1 MNETKELTKELNSL
15 PALAG
20 VNNERERAL
29 KRPSIAVV
37 RVSPGP
43 YLAVACVVTFFAALL
58 LRAQYDAPALLLISS
73 AWFLLPLLALTDRIV
88 FDGVSLRRQG
98 LPASFLHLLFGYRKQ
113 LAIEDFETVETQAV
127 RTLRRGGSVRYRYR
141 TQISGKGNQFV
152 IISAGRDYR
161 KMVRELFPLIHEN
174 KLDGRTRDL
183 RDYLNDPRF
192 LQRKAQLSQ
201 LASSDIL
208 EVSTPEFRLGG
219 KAKRRSRE
227 AEPTSRPQTS
237 GPQFSATPEDIER
250 AHVLRRL
257 GNELRV
263 SGRLR
268 EAGEAFRRALNV
280 RPYGAWL
287 IYDFARLLRSQASAQ
302 TDARLLSR
310 ARAAL
315 RLASIRAK
323 NDLVLLPLI
332 GESFL
337 ECGDAR
343 QARQALQKVV
353 ELDSGNFKARVGL
366 ADISLRE
373 GKLAHV
379 IHHYQEAA
387 RVSSEQALAH
397 YARSE
402 GEYYMQLNNDDD
414 YLAAELRRISWLQT
428 VTRVRRLAL
437 RVTNFS
443 VLLALLGGFLDP
455 VAAGVGW
462 SFASSALIMWL
473 LTVGATKMLFAR
485 SKPRSVDLY

>member
-1 MNETKELTKELNSL
+1 MSETKEFNSL
-15 PALAG
+15 P
-20 VNNERERAL
+20 VISEVQEERERAQ
-29 KRPSIAVV
+29 KRSTIASV
-37 RVSPGP
+37 RNSPGP
-43 YLAVACVVTFFAALL
+43 YLAFASVITFVAALA
-58 LRAQYDAPALLLISS
+58 LRAHQDA
-73 AWFLLPLLALTDRIV
+73 LALILIGAAWLIVPMIALSDRIT
-88 FDGVSLRRQG
+88 FDGASLRRQG
-98 LPASFLHLLFGYRKQ
+98 PLASLLHLLFGYRKQ
-113 LAIEDFETVETQAV
+113 LAIDEFETVETQAV
-127 RTLRRGGSVRYRYR
+127 RTLRRGGRVRYRYR
-141 TQISGKGNQFV
+141 TQITGKGKEFV
-152 IISAGRDYR
+152 IVSGGREYR
-161 KMVRELFPLIHEN
+161 KLVRELFPLIHEC
-174 KLDGRTRDL
+174 KLDNRSRDL

-192 LQRKAQLSQ
+192 LNRKAQLSQ
-201 LASSDIL
+201 LAPSDL
-208 EVSTPEFRLGG
+208 LDVTKPDFKLGRKLTRRAAVAETPPTPEEL
-219 KAKRRSRE
+219 
-227 AEPTSRPQTS
+227 
-237 GPQFSATPEDIER
+237 ER
-250 AHVLRRL
+250 ALLLRRL

-280 RPYGAWL
+280 RPHGAWL

-302 TDARLLSR
+302 ADARLLSR

-315 RLASIRAK
+315 RLASMRAR

-353 ELDSGNFKARVGL
+353 ELDSGNFKARIGL
-366 ADISLRE
+366 ADIALRE

-387 RVSSEQALAH
+387 RVSSEQALAR

-414 YLAAELRRISWLQT
+414 YLAAELRRINWLQT

-443 VLLALLGGFLDP
+443 VLVALAGGFIDP
-455 VAAGVGW
+455 LAANLGW
-462 SFASSALIMWL
+462 SLASSALILWL
-473 LTVGATKMLFAR
+473 VSVGATKFLFGR
-485 SKPRSVDLY
+485 SKPRPI

>member
-1 MNETKELTKELNSL
+1 MSEPKELNSL
-15 PALAG
+15 PALAE
-20 VNNERERAL
+20 VNEERERAL
-29 KRPSIAVV
+29 KRPPIASV
-37 RVSPGP
+37 RASPGP
-43 YLAVACVVTFFAALL
+43 YLAVAFVITFLAASL
-58 LRAQYDAPALLLISS
+58 LRAQYDALALLLVSFT
-73 AWFLLPLLALTDRIV
+73 WLVTPLLAVTDRIV

-98 LPASFLHLLFGYRKQ
+98 PLASFLHLLFGYRKQ
-113 LAIEDFETVETQAV
+113 ITVGDFETLETQAV

-141 TQISGKGNQFV
+141 TQISGKGKDFV
-152 IISAGRDYR
+152 IISGGRDYR

-174 KLDGRTRDL
+174 KLDSRTRDL
-183 RDYLNDPRF
+183 RDYLNDPNF
-192 LQRKAQLSQ
+192 LERKAQLSH
-201 LASSDIL
+201 LASAEIL
-208 EVSTPEFRLGG
+208 DETESADALSR
-219 KAKRRSRE
+219 KSKR
-227 AEPTSRPQTS
+227 PPQTET
-237 GPQFSATPEDIER
+237 AEAMPEDVER

-268 EAGEAFRRALNV
+268 EAGEAFRRALKV
-280 RPYGAWL
+280 RPNGPWL

-302 TDARLLSR
+302 SDARLLSR

-315 RLASIRAK
+315 RLASIRARH
-323 NDLVLLPLI
+323 DLVLLPLI

-343 QARQALQKVV
+343 QARAALQKVV

-366 ADISLRE
+366 ADIALRE

-387 RVSSEQALAH
+387 RVSSEQALAR

-414 YLAAELRRISWLQT
+414 YLAAELRRINWLQT

-443 VLLALLGGFLDP
+443 VLVALVGGLIDPLAASL
-455 VAAGVGW
+455 GW
-462 SFASSALIMWL
+462 SLASSALIAWL
-473 LTVGATKMLFAR
+473 VTVAGTKVLFHR
-485 SKPRSVDLY
+485 SKPRAV

>member
-1 MNETKELTKELNSL
+1 MSEPKELNSL
-15 PALAG
+15 PVLAG
-20 VNNERERAL
+20 VSDERERAL
-29 KRPSIAVV
+29 KRPAIASV

-43 YLAVACVVTFFAALL
+43 YLAVGCVATFFAASL
-58 LRAQYDAPALLLISS
+58 LRAEYDVLALLIVGFT
-73 AWFLLPLLALTDRIV
+73 WIVTPLLALTDRTV
-88 FDGVSLRRQG
+88 FDGISLRRQG
-98 LPASFLHLLFGYRKQ
+98 LLASCLHLLFGYRKQ
-113 LAIEDFETVETQAV
+113 LAVDDFETVETQAV

-141 TQISGKGNQFV
+141 TQINGKGKQFV
-152 IISAGRDYR
+152 IISGGRDYR

-174 KLDGRTRDL
+174 KLDSRTRDL
-183 RDYLNDPRF
+183 RDYLNDPNF
-192 LQRKAQLSQ
+192 LERKAQLSH
-201 LASSDIL
+201 LASSDVL
-208 EVSTPEFRLGG
+208 DDTEAQSWLGR
-219 KAKRRSRE
+219 KKKRARQP
-227 AEPTSRPQTS
+227 EPTE
-237 GPQFSATPEDIER
+237 ATPEDIER

-280 RPYGAWL
+280 RPHGPWL
-287 IYDFARLLRSQASAQ
+287 IYDFARVLRSQASAQ
-302 TDARLLSR
+302 SDARLLSR

-343 QARQALQKVV
+343 QARTALQKVV

-366 ADISLRE
+366 ADIALRE

-387 RVSSEQALAH
+387 RVSSEQALAR

-402 GEYYMQLNNDDD
+402 GEYYLQLNNDDD

-428 VTRVRRLAL
+428 VTRVRRVAL

-443 VLLALLGGFLDP
+443 VLVALIGGFIDP
-455 VAAGVGW
+455 LAASLGW
-462 SFASSALIMWL
+462 SLASSALIVWL
-473 LTVGATKMLFAR
+473 VTVAGTKALFQR
-485 SKPRSVDLY
+485 SKPRSV

>member
-1 MNETKELTKELNSL
+1 MNEPKELNSL
-15 PALAG
+15 PALTG
-20 VNNERERAL
+20 VKDERERAA
-29 KRPSIAVV
+29 KKPAIASV

-43 YLAVACVVTFFAALL
+43 YLAVACVVTFFSALL
-58 LRAQYDAPALLLISS
+58 LRAQYDALALLTLAFGWSII
-73 AWFLLPLLALTDRIV
+73 PVLALTDRVV

-98 LPASFLHLLFGYRKQ
+98 LLASFLHLLFGYQKQ
-113 LAIEDFETVETQAV
+113 LVVDDFETVETQAV

-141 TQISGKGNQFV
+141 TQVSGKGKHFV
-152 IISAGRDYR
+152 IVSGGREHR
-161 KMVRELFPLIHEN
+161 KLVRELFPLIHEN

-183 RDYLNDPRF
+183 RDYLNDPNF
-192 LQRKAQLSQ
+192 LERKAQLSH
-201 LASSDIL
+201 LASSEIL
-208 EVSTPEFRLGG
+208 ESTESEIKLGG
-219 KAKRRSRE
+219 KSKRVSEVE
-227 AEPTSRPQTS
+227 ATEST
-237 GPQFSATPEDIER
+237 AEDIER

-268 EAGEAFRRALNV
+268 EAGEAFRRALKV
-280 RPYGAWL
+280 RPNGAWL

-302 TDARLLSR
+302 SDARLLSR

-343 QARQALQKVV
+343 QARNALQKAV

-366 ADISLRE
+366 ADIALRE

-379 IHHYQEAA
+379 IHHYHEAA
-387 RVSSEQALAH
+387 RVSSEQALAR

-414 YLAAELRRISWLQT
+414 YLATELRRISWLQT
-428 VTRVRRLAL
+428 VTRIRRLAL

-443 VLLALLGGFLDP
+443 VILALLGGLLDP
-455 VAAGVGW
+455 LAASLGW
-462 SFASSALIMWL
+462 SLASSSLIIWL
-473 LTVGATKMLFAR
+473 VTVGATKILFSR
-485 SKPRSVDLY
+485 SKPRSV

>member
-1 MNETKELTKELNSL
+1 MSEPRELNSL

-20 VNNERERAL
+20 VKDERERAL
-29 KRPSIAVV
+29 KRPPIASV

-43 YLAVACVVTFFAALL
+43 YLAVGFVITFFAAML
-58 LRAQYDAPALLLISS
+58 LRAQYDALALLFVGVTWI
-73 AWFLLPLLALTDRIV
+73 FVPLFALTDRLV
-88 FDGVSLRRQG
+88 FDGTLLRRQG
-98 LPASFLHLLFGYRKQ
+98 LLASLLHLLFGYRKQ
-113 LAIEDFETVETQAV
+113 LAVDDFETVETQAV

-141 TQISGKGNQFV
+141 TQINGKGKQFV
-152 IISAGRDYR
+152 IISGGRDYR

-183 RDYLNDPRF
+183 RDYLNDPNF
-192 LQRKAQLSQ
+192 LERKAQLSQ
-201 LASSDIL
+201 LAPAEILDVADVDIKL
-208 EVSTPEFRLGG
+208 ARKAKRARPAEPIASTPE
-219 KAKRRSRE
+219 
-227 AEPTSRPQTS
+227 
-237 GPQFSATPEDIER
+237 DMER

-268 EAGEAFRRALNV
+268 EASEAFRRALNV
-280 RPYGAWL
+280 RPVGPWL

-302 TDARLLSR
+302 GNARLLSR

-315 RLASIRAK
+315 RLASITAK

-343 QARQALQKVV
+343 QARLALRKVV

-366 ADISLRE
+366 ADIALRE

-379 IHHYQEAA
+379 IHHYHEAA
-387 RVSSEQALAH
+387 RVSSEQALAR
-397 YARSE
+397 YAHGE

-428 VTRVRRLAL
+428 VTRIRRLAL

-455 VAAGVGW
+455 LAASFGW
-462 SFASSALIMWL
+462 SLASSGLIIWL
-473 LTVGATKMLFAR
+473 LTVGATKMLFGR
-485 SKPRSVDLY
+485 SKPRSV

>member
-1 MNETKELTKELNSL
+1 MSEPKELNSL

-20 VNNERERAL
+20 VNDERERAL
-29 KRPSIAVV
+29 KRPAVASV

-43 YLAVACVVTFFAALL
+43 YLAVGCVVTFFAASLS
-58 LRAQYDAPALLLISS
+58 RADYDAVALLIVSLIWIV
-73 AWFLLPLLALTDRIV
+73 APLLALTDRIV

-98 LPASFLHLLFGYRKQ
+98 PLASCLHLLFGYRKQ
-113 LAIEDFETVETQAV
+113 LTVDDFETVETQAV

-141 TQISGKGNQFV
+141 TQINGKGKQFV
-152 IISAGRDYR
+152 IVSGGRDYR
-161 KMVRELFPLIHEN
+161 KMVRALFPLIHEN

-183 RDYLNDPRF
+183 RDYLNDPHF
-192 LQRKAQLSQ
+192 LERKAQLSH
-201 LASSDIL
+201 LASSEIL
-208 EVSTPEFRLGG
+208 DASETAATLRQ
-219 KAKRRSRE
+219 KAKRRR
-227 AEPTSRPQTS
+227 QTES
-237 GPQFSATPEDIER
+237 TEATPEDMER

-268 EAGEAFRRALNV
+268 EAAEAFRRALNV
-280 RPYGAWL
+280 RPHGPWL

-302 TDARLLSR
+302 SDARLLSR

-366 ADISLRE
+366 ADIALRD

-379 IHHYQEAA
+379 IHHYHEAA
-387 RVSSEQALAH
+387 RVSSEQALAR

-402 GEYYMQLNNDDD
+402 GEYYMQLNDDDD
-414 YLAAELRRISWLQT
+414 YLATELRRISWLQT
-428 VTRVRRLAL
+428 VTRIRRVAL
-437 RVTNFS
+437 RVTTFS
-443 VLLALLGGFLDP
+443 VLVALAGGFIDP
-455 VAAGVGW
+455 LAANLGW
-462 SFASSALIMWL
+462 SLASSALILWL
-473 LTVGATKMLFAR
+473 VSVGATKLLFSR
-485 SKPRSVDLY
+485 SKPRVA